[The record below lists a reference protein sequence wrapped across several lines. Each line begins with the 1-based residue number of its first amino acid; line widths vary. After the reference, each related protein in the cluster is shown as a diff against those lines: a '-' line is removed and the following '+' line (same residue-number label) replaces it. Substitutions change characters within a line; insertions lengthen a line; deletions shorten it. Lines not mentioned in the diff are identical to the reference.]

1 MNSRDSVPFLLAQY
15 ASRLKRHW
23 FPATL
28 VFALFSALGIAGAL
42 LQPAVYEAEG
52 KLVLKRATPTSTLTE
67 VGKEV
72 ERLDALTSLGNP
84 ALTES
89 EIVQST
95 PVLQNTLNQL
105 NWRDL
110 DGKSV
115 SVSSF
120 KRNLTVSA
128 VNATDIIK
136 IAFKDKDAAKAA
148 AAVNEVMEE
157 YIDYALRS
165 NRNDI
170 NRARQFIEQQLPK
183 AEVDVRRAETALRE
197 FKIANQ
203 LSNLDG
209 KVTAT
214 ETRISEIQRQITDNQ
229 AQMASLEAQMATTS
243 QKIGMAPEQAL
254 AVASLSQS
262 PEIQETLKEIQS
274 TETRLI
280 QEQDRLT
287 ESHPAV
293 TSLNN
298 NLANLKT
305 LLRQKAIKTLGPS
318 MNNAPI
324 PDSSTLLGALKQ
336 DLSAELVRLDST
348 RQGVV
353 RQTADLS
360 RTLAAVQQQSTRFPR
375 LAQQQNDLERQV
387 QVAQTSYN
395 ALLQKLKETQIV
407 ANQTQ
412 GNARVVA
419 WAVAPD
425 RPSHLAKVLFI
436 LAGFS
441 LGAMGSAVTAYL
453 LEVAQQRV
461 RTIEEAVQLF
471 NLSILGIIPRSE
483 RSRNMLFYDGGQ
495 AYHIPEVAVR
505 DKPGSPT
512 CEAYRLLQ
520 SNLKAQSLHRKC
532 RVLIIASAIPQE
544 GTSTVCANLA
554 AAMAQSGRRVLLI
567 DTNFHSPVQ
576 DEIWYIPHTEG
587 LSNILCEEVAFWPA
601 VHNVDTNL
609 DVLPA
614 GNAAE
619 SPAVLLDSPQME
631 LVIDHCAGL
640 YDVVILD
647 TPALTVSADTTLL
660 SHWADGGILVVRPD
674 HLDLENAAVAQTILK
689 QWGDKLVGMVING
702 VPLGQNLYS
711 YEDPVATES
720 RDTTDLPSLPAKPFK
735 ASLPKM
741 VELLN
746 TDAPNPLPSPQRFER
761 PNLEQMSVMELRA
774 VVDGLSHDWLTFT
787 RLVQEQESELDLQS
801 QTVSELQERLATAG
815 AYHRHAANE
824 YDRLGLEVQIAD
836 GEERKRLL
844 DQTLTGQRRRLREQ
858 HEMLR
863 KALDCLREKEKLTLI
878 NGDDTTALQE
888 YPEEHSQSETGH

>member
-23 FPATL
+23 LPAVL
-28 VFALFSALGIAGAL
+28 VFTFFSALGIVGAL
-42 LQPAVYEAEG
+42 LQPVVYEAEG

-72 ERLDALTSLGNP
+72 DRLDALTNLGNP

-105 NWRDL
+105 GWRDPR
-110 DGKSV
+110 GEAISV
-115 SVSSF
+115 FDF
-120 KRNLTVSA
+120 KRSLTVSA

-136 IAFKDKDAAKAA
+136 IAFKERDAAKAA
-148 AAVNEVMEE
+148 AAVNKVMEE
-157 YIDYALRS
+157 YIDYAVRS

-170 NRARQFIEQQLPK
+170 SRARQFIEQQLPK
-183 AEVDVRRAETALRE
+183 AEVDVKRAETALRE
-197 FKIANQ
+197 FKVTNQ
-203 LSNLDG
+203 LANLDAR
-209 KVTAT
+209 VSAT
-214 ETRISEIQRQITDNQ
+214 EARITALQEQITDNQ
-229 AQMASLEAQMATTS
+229 AQMASLEAQMAATS

-254 AVASLSQS
+254 AIASLSQS
-262 PEIQETLKEIQS
+262 PEIQDTLKEIQT
-274 TETRLI
+274 TETRLV
-280 QEQDRLT
+280 QERDRLT
-287 ESHPAV
+287 EDHPAV
-293 TSLNN
+293 TSLRN
-298 NLANLKT
+298 NLANLKA
-305 LLRQKAIKTLGPS
+305 LLRQKALQILDPNVSGATV
-318 MNNAPI
+318 
-324 PDSSTLLGALKQ
+324 PDSSALLGALKQ

-348 RQGVV
+348 RKGVV
-353 RQTADLS
+353 KQTADLS
-360 RTLAAVQQQSTRFPR
+360 RTLATVQQQATRLPR

-387 QVAQTSYN
+387 QAAQTSYN

-419 WAVAPD
+419 WAVPPEQ
-425 RPSHLAKVLFI
+425 PSQISKILF
-436 LAGFS
+436 LLTGFL
-441 LGAMGSAVTAYL
+441 LGAMGGVVTAYL

-461 RTIEEAVQLF
+461 RTVDEAVELF
-471 NLSILGIIPRSE
+471 DLNILGIIPRSE

-520 SNLKAQSLHRKC
+520 ANLKSLSSHRKC
-532 RVLIIASAIPQE
+532 RVLIIASSIPQE

-554 AAMAQSGRRVLLI
+554 AAMAQSGRRVLLM
-567 DTNFHSPVQ
+567 DTNLHNPVQ

-587 LSNILCEEVAFWPA
+587 LSNILCEEVAFWAA

-619 SPAVLLDSPQME
+619 SPATLLDSPQME

-647 TPALTVSADTTLL
+647 APALTVSADTTLL

-674 HLDLENAAVAQTILK
+674 HLDLENAAAAQGILA
-689 QWGDKLVGMVING
+689 QWGDKLIGMVING

-711 YEDPVATES
+711 YEDPSTKDLKE
-720 RDTTDLPSLPAKPFK
+720 TTDLPSFTPKPLK
-735 ASLPKM
+735 ASLPRM
-741 VELLN
+741 VELLS
-746 TDAPNPLPSPQRFER
+746 TDTPNPGSAPSLHRLER
-761 PNLEQMSVMELRA
+761 LDFEQMSVIELRS
-774 VVDGLSHDWLTFT
+774 VVDSLSHDWLTFT
-787 RLVQEQESELDLQS
+787 RLVQEQEAELDLQS
-801 QTVSELQERLATAG
+801 QTVSELQERLAAAG
-815 AYHRHAANE
+815 AYHRQAANE
-824 YDRLGLEVQIAD
+824 YDRLGLEVQVAD

-844 DQTLTGQRRRLREQ
+844 DQTLAGQRRRLREQ

-863 KALDCLREKEKLTLI
+863 KALDCLREKEKLTLL
-878 NGDDTTALQE
+878 NTEDTTALE
-888 YPEEHSQSETGH
+888 GHPEESPQS